1 MLFFGTG
8 MTVADLRQVRTVDCN
23 SERLKMVGNISANW
37 SVQVLRIL
45 LETPS
50 GPAAFLSLILRRVDL
65 TWCWWSCMGL
75 SLLQWSK

>member
-8 MTVADLRQVRTVDCN
+8 VTVADLRQVRIVDCS
-23 SERLKMVGNISANW
+23 SERLKMVGNIPANW

-65 TWCWWSCMGL
+65 TWCWWSFMGL